1 MGRLLGWRSARQHG
15 DNIMKTKLHMNI
27 DAKLKEQLQALAARD
42 NRNLT
47 NFIEVKLKELVS
59 SKPKTEG

>member
-1 MGRLLGWRSARQHG
+1 
-15 DNIMKTKLHMNI
+15 MKTKLHMNI

-47 NFIEVKLKELVS
+47 NFIEFMLSKMVADAEERQRYMNTADAIVKSIL
-59 SKPKTEG
+59 EG

>member
-1 MGRLLGWRSARQHG
+1 MGRLVGWPSARQHG
-15 DNIMKTKLHMNI
+15 NNIMKTKLHMNI

>member
-1 MGRLLGWRSARQHG
+1 
-15 DNIMKTKLHMNI
+15 MKTKLHMNI